1 MQVSEESEEMSRE
14 EMLNSLFE
22 EEGALEPSKD
32 IPSHMTAPRDDDG
45 DLQLVRYTYV
55 DEDTCIGCTYCADI
69 ARSTFFMEQDI
80 KGAARVYH
88 QGGDSEDTIE
98 EAIDACP
105 VNCISHVSYE
115 DLVTLETERIQREGM
130 LDFNNYASF
139 KKGWIGQSA
148 AIPETKAEFYGSAK
162 AGLQCDNCPSR
173 GCKKCPMFGVGQN
186 PVYLKRLE
194 ARKKKKIESGQ
205 QAREDFDSA
214 VQDQID
220 KIYDPVS
227 AEEYRPPPERFAVGA
242 RVEVNW
248 DGEWWPAV
256 ITQVSSDDYEVE
268 WVDDPDVLNTVD
280 AKVRTRMN
288 NIE

>member
-105 VNCISHVSYE
+105 VNCISPVSYE

-139 KKGWIGQSA
+139 KKGWIGQS
-148 AIPETKAEFYGSAK
+148 G
-162 AGLQCDNCPSR
+162 
-173 GCKKCPMFGVGQN
+173 N
-186 PVYLKRLE
+186 PR
-194 ARKKKKIESGQ
+194 
-205 QAREDFDSA
+205 
-214 VQDQID
+214 D
-220 KIYDPVS
+220 KS
-227 AEEYRPPPERFAVGA
+227 
-242 RVEVNW
+242 
-248 DGEWWPAV
+248 
-256 ITQVSSDDYEVE
+256 
-268 WVDDPDVLNTVD
+268 
-280 AKVRTRMN
+280 
-288 NIE
+288 